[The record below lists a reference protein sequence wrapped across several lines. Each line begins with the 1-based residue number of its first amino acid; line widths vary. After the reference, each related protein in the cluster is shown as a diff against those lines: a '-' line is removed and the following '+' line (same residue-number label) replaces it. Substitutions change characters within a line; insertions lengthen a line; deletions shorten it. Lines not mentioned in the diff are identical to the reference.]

1 MNRDE
6 RNEKYLRIFMFYS
19 PNAQKIQA
27 IQEFSELIQA
37 LTKDINNQ
45 GSRENL
51 IEEMA
56 DSKIMLEQM
65 QLILD
70 ITDDDLKKVIYN
82 KLERRIEKY
91 LRTMSACGPTPLIIQ
106 AIQELSEF
114 ILVLIKDINNRSSR
128 LELIEEMTDSEIML
142 DQMQRIFNI
151 TDEDLEKVM
160 DKKIER
166 QLTRIRNAISNLENL
181 RIKNNYK
188 FKNYTLDLSY
198 LSLKND

>member
-1 MNRDE
+1 
-6 RNEKYLRIFMFYS
+6 MFYS

-65 QLILD
+65 QLLFD
-70 ITDDDLKKVIYN
+70 VDD
-82 KLERRIEKY
+82 
-91 LRTMSACGPTPLIIQ
+91 Q
-106 AIQELSEF
+106 
-114 ILVLIKDINNRSSR
+114 
-128 LELIEEMTDSEIML
+128 
-142 DQMQRIFNI
+142 
-151 TDEDLEKVM
+151 DLEKIM

-166 QLTRIRNAISNLENL
+166 QLTRIKNSIFNFENL
-181 RIKNNYK
+181 NIKNNYK
-188 FKNYTLDLSY
+188 FKNYNLDLKI

>member
-19 PNAQKIQA
+19 PNTQKIQA

-37 LTKDINNQ
+37 LTKDINKQ

-70 ITDDDLKKVIYN
+70 
-82 KLERRIEKY
+82 
-91 LRTMSACGPTPLIIQ
+91 
-106 AIQELSEF
+106 
-114 ILVLIKDINNRSSR
+114 
-128 LELIEEMTDSEIML
+128 
-142 DQMQRIFNI
+142 I

-188 FKNYTLDLSY
+188 FKNYTLDLNY

>member
-6 RNEKYLRIFMFYS
+6 RNRMYHRIFLFYI
-19 PNAQKIQA
+19 PNSQKVQA

-51 IEEMA
+51 IEEIA

-65 QLILD
+65 QLIFD

-82 KLERRIEKY
+82 KFERRIEKY

-142 DQMQRIFNI
+142 DQMQSIFNI

-188 FKNYTLDLSY
+188 FKNYTLDLNY
-198 LSLKND
+198 LSLKNN

>member
-1 MNRDE
+1 MKLFIFFKQIKPGKITLSTTRRVAMNRDE

-51 IEEMA
+51 IEEIA

-65 QLILD
+65 QLLFD
-70 ITDDDLKKVIYN
+70 VDD
-82 KLERRIEKY
+82 
-91 LRTMSACGPTPLIIQ
+91 Q
-106 AIQELSEF
+106 
-114 ILVLIKDINNRSSR
+114 
-128 LELIEEMTDSEIML
+128 
-142 DQMQRIFNI
+142 
-151 TDEDLEKVM
+151 DLEKIM

-166 QLTRIRNAISNLENL
+166 QLTRIKNSISNLKNL
-181 RIKNNYK
+181 YLKNN
-188 FKNYTLDLSY
+188 
-198 LSLKND
+198 

>member
-6 RNEKYLRIFMFYS
+6 RNEKYLRIICVYG
-19 PNAQKIQA
+19 PDAQKIQA
-27 IQEFSELIQA
+27 IQEFSELTQA
-37 LTKDINNQ
+37 ITKYLNNQ

-51 IEEMA
+51 LEEIA

-65 QLILD
+65 QLLFD
-70 ITDDDLKKVIYN
+70 ITDDDLKKVMYN

-91 LRTMSACGPTPLIIQ
+91 LRTMSACDPTPLIIQ
-106 AIQELSEF
+106 TIQELSEF

-188 FKNYTLDLSY
+188 FKNYTLDLNY

>member
-70 ITDDDLKKVIYN
+70 IDDD
-82 KLERRIEKY
+82 
-91 LRTMSACGPTPLIIQ
+91 
-106 AIQELSEF
+106 
-114 ILVLIKDINNRSSR
+114 
-128 LELIEEMTDSEIML
+128 
-142 DQMQRIFNI
+142 
-151 TDEDLEKVM
+151 DLEKVM
-160 DKKIER
+160 DRKIER
-166 QLTRIRNAISNLENL
+166 QMT
-181 RIKNNYK
+181 RIKNSISGI
-188 FKNYTLDLSY
+188 KNSMIQLQNI
-198 LSLKND
+198 KNNTEK